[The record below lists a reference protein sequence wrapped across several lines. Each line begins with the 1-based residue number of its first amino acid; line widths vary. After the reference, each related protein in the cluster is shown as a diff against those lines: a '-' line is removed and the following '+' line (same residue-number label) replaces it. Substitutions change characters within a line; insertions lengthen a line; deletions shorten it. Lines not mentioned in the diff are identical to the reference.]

1 MSKKSLYYFNLLLIF
16 IILLAVFILPTSV
29 WAQTG
34 AVSGFPYDV
43 QRFYY
48 STNDGRLYGD
58 LRGHTNY
65 NNLPYSQADAAWNR
79 QWGPIQ
85 EITGISSGEARS
97 FIQKF
102 KGYFKSEMTK
112 VFANTEDWGVIVGT
126 SGVLDTFGDVSSDFF
141 QLVTNRTAQLVTGRD
156 DPQYQYVP
164 ENWGYQSFFYPPEG
178 LNYPHAFR
186 P

>member
-1 MSKKSLYYFNLLLIF
+1 MVLII
-16 IILLAVFILPTSV
+16 IILLACAFLPTSAK
-29 WAQTG
+29 AQQAG
-34 AVSGFPYDV
+34 VSGFPYDV

-58 LRGHTNY
+58 LRGFTNH
-65 NNLPYSQADAAWNR
+65 NNLPYGQEDAAWGR

-85 EITGISSGEARS
+85 EITGISSGTARG
-97 FIQKF
+97 FIQGF
-102 KGYFKSEMTK
+102 KGYFKSEMAK

-141 QLVTNRTAQLVTGRD
+141 QLVTNRTAQLVAGRD
-156 DPQYQYVP
+156 DPLYQYVP